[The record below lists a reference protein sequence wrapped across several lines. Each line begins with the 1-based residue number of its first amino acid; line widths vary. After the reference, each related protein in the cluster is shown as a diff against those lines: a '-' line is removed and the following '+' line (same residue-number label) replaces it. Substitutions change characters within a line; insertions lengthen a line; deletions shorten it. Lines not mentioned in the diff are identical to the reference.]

1 MHRQLPP
8 KACVWGR
15 VVHKQESLE
24 QLLSPLTSEL
34 GEPWFKVF
42 IMVATWAVRLD
53 MELWMKVRKEVD
65 SGVHEMVP

>member
-1 MHRQLPP
+1 MYRQLPL

-24 QLLSPLTSEL
+24 QLLSPLTLEL

-42 IMVATWAVRLD
+42 IMVATGAVDLD
-53 MELWMKVRKEVD
+53 TELCMKVRKEVD
-65 SGVHEMVP
+65 SGVHEAVP